1 MNQSFAP
8 VLFFGFNRPC
18 HTQKTLQALS
28 ENLYAIETD
37 LIVHLDGPRNSE
49 DEIEC
54 REVERTVLKFKSKFK
69 SLVVIKKTGNLGL
82 AKSIIEG
89 VSQAFLSHESVIVLE
104 DDLVTSPYFLKF
116 MNIGLTNYREN
127 QEVGSIHGYLYPGI
141 QLNENPF
148 FLKGADCW
156 GWATWSS
163 RWKFFEP
170 DGMALLS
177 SLESKKLD
185 FEFDLDGAYPFTQ
198 MLRDQIDGKNDS
210 WAIRWHASL
219 FLNSLITLYPGIPLV
234 ANIGFDG
241 SGTHTGQSTIY
252 EVILSN
258 IEPISRKVPARISYE
273 SREKL
278 KVFFS
283 NAYFDGR
290 PVITGIKTKLRICLS
305 KVSQHSLK
313 W

>member
-1 MNQSFAP
+1 VIQSFAP
-8 VLFFGFNRPC
+8 VLFFGFNRPD

-28 ENLYAIETD
+28 ENLFAKETD
-37 LIVHLDGPRNSE
+37 LIAYLDGPKNSE
-49 DEIEC
+49 NEREC

-69 SLVVIKKTGNLGL
+69 SLTLIRKTRNLGL
-82 AKSIIEG
+82 ANSIIEG
-89 VSQAFLSHESVIVLE
+89 VSHAFLSHESVIVLE
-104 DDLVTSPYFLKF
+104 DDLVTSRYFLKF
-116 MNIGLTNYREN
+116 MNIGLSNYREN

-141 QLNENPF
+141 QVSENPF

-156 GWATWSS
+156 GWATWSN

-170 DGMALLS
+170 DGKVLLS
-177 SLESKKLD
+177 KLESRKLD

-198 MLRDQIDGKNDS
+198 MLRDQIAGKNNS
-210 WAIRWHASL
+210 WAIRWHASA

-252 EVILSN
+252 EVALSQT
-258 IEPISRKVPARISYE
+258 EPSYRKIPTLVSYE
-273 SREKL
+273 TRENL

-283 NAYFDGR
+283 NAYFNGR
-290 PVITGIKTKLRICLS
+290 PIRTSLRIRILLFLRKLPRLS
-305 KVSQHSLK
+305 R
-313 W
+313 